1 MKHKFWAFAVAF
13 TALCSCTNENENIQ
27 IQNVNNSWQKNKPV
41 NFEFTVDDAQI
52 PKNIIFVVRNNNS
65 YPFSNVR
72 FFVTQTD
79 LETKKT
85 RTDTVNFTMAKPNG
99 EWLGKGFGE
108 TKEMNFAYRNDYKFP
123 KNGKYQFSVKQAM
136 RRDTLKG
143 IEDLGIKIVT
153 NTP

>member
-1 MKHKFWAFAVAF
+1 MKHKTWAVIIAIS
-13 TALCSCTNENENIQ
+13 ALWSCTNENESIQ
-27 IQNVNNSWQKNKPV
+27 IQNVNNSWQKNKSV
-41 NFEFTVDDAQI
+41 NFEFTVNDAQN

-79 LETKKT
+79 MQTMKAQ
-85 RTDTVNFTMAKPNG
+85 TDTVNFTIAKSNG

-108 TKEMNFAYRNDYKFP
+108 TKEINFAYRTDYKFP
-123 KNGKYQFSVKQAM
+123 NNGKYQFSVKQAM
-136 RRDTLKG
+136 RKDTLQG
-143 IEDLGIKIVT
+143 IEDLGIKIEP